1 MNGII
6 IREIQKRDNPEI
18 AAIVRTVLMEMG
30 APKVGTA
37 YADPQLDFMYETYV
51 APKSV
56 YFVVETNGKIIG
68 GAGISQLENEAETIC
83 ELQKMYF
90 LPEARGHGVG
100 AKMIEKC
107 LQNALDFGFSKCY
120 LETMPYM
127 VDAQKL
133 YKKVGFEYLCAPLGN
148 TGHTSCP
155 VWMIKELGL

>member
-1 MNGII
+1 MNEII
-6 IREIQKRDNPEI
+6 IREIQKQDNPEI

-51 APKSV
+51 KPKSV
-56 YFVVETNGKIIG
+56 YFVVEINGKIIG
-68 GAGISQLENEAETIC
+68 GAGIGQLENEANTIC

-90 LPEARGHGVG
+90 LPEARGLGVG
-100 AKMIEKC
+100 AQMIVKC
-107 LQNALDFGFSKCY
+107 LQSALDFGFSKCY

-155 VWMIKELGL
+155 VWMIKKL